1 MGAATSSLL
10 LRSMLFVP
18 GDSEKKLA
26 RAAGVRADALVLD
39 LEDSVAPAR
48 KAHARALVRE
58 FLRSRRQRNRTL
70 WVRTNALD
78 TAECRDDLAA
88 VLPGQ
93 PDGIV
98 LPKPRSAADVAELGL
113 RLEALER
120 RCGTPEGATRVLPI
134 ATETPA
140 AVLTLGGYLDGA
152 RRLAALTWGAEDL
165 SVALGAVTNV
175 DERGEWLPP
184 FELARSGCLLAAAAA
199 GVPAIDTVHTNLR
212 DHAGLERQA
221 AAARRDG
228 FAGKLAVHP
237 EQVEILNA
245 VFRPTADEVG
255 YARRVIAAFGAADT
269 GVVVVDGRMLDR
281 PHLTRA
287 QRVVDLAARLDAA
300 VQ

>member
-1 MGAATSSLL
+1 MEAAMPLL

-26 RAAGVRADALVLD
+26 RAADVRADALVLD
-39 LEDSVAPAR
+39 LEDSVAPPR
-48 KAHARALVRE
+48 KAHARALVGE

-70 WVRTNALD
+70 WVRINALD
-78 TAECRDDLAA
+78 AVECREDLAA
-88 VLPGQ
+88 VVPGK

-98 LPKPRSAADVAELGL
+98 LPKPRSAADVAELGS
-113 RLEALER
+113 RLDELER
-120 RCGTPEGATRVLPI
+120 RCGTPEGETRVIPI

-140 AVLTLGGYLDGA
+140 AVLRLGGYLDGS

-165 SVALGAVTNV
+165 SVALGAATNV
-175 DERGEWLPP
+175 DGRGEWLPP

-199 GVPAIDTVHTNLR
+199 GVPAIDTVHTSLR

-269 GVVVVDGRMLDR
+269 GVAVVDGRMLDR

-287 QRVVDLAARLDAA
+287 QRVVDLAARLDGA
-300 VQ
+300 VP

>member
-1 MGAATSSLL
+1 MQPTLPLL

-18 GDSEKKLA
+18 GDSETKLS
-26 RAAGVRADALVLD
+26 RATDVRADALVLD

-48 KAHARALVRE
+48 KAHARALVDE

-70 WVRTNALD
+70 WVRVNALD
-78 TAECRDDLAA
+78 TSECRDDLAA
-88 VLPGQ
+88 VIPGK

-113 RLEALER
+113 RLDELER
-120 RCGTPEGATRVLPI
+120 RCGTPEGETRVLPI
-134 ATETPA
+134 VTETPA
-140 AVLTLGGYLDGA
+140 AVLTLGGYLDGP

-165 SVALGAVTNV
+165 SVALGAATNV

-184 FELARSGCLLAAAAA
+184 FELARSGCLLAAAGA

-245 VFRPTADEVG
+245 VFRPTADDVG

-281 PHLTRA
+281 PHLMRA
-287 QRVVDLAARLDAA
+287 QRVVELAARLDRT
-300 VQ
+300 VP

>member
-1 MGAATSSLL
+1 MEAAASTLL

-26 RAAGVRADALVLD
+26 RAADVHADALVLD

-58 FLRSRRQRNRTL
+58 FLRGRRERNRTL
-70 WVRTNALD
+70 WVRINALD

-88 VLPGQ
+88 VVPEK
-93 PDGIV
+93 PDGLV

-113 RLEALER
+113 RIEALEQR
-120 RCGTPEGATRVLPI
+120 SGIPEGATRVIPI

-165 SVALGAVTNV
+165 SVALGATTNV
-175 DERGEWLPP
+175 DECGEWLPP

-199 GVPAIDTVHTNLR
+199 GVPAIDTVFTGLG
-212 DHAGLERQA
+212 DLAGLERQA
-221 AAARRDG
+221 RAARRDG

-245 VFRPTADEVG
+245 VFRPTAVEVG

-269 GVVVVDGRMLDR
+269 GVAVVDGRMLDR
-281 PHLTRA
+281 PHLMRA
-287 QRVVDLAARLDAA
+287 QRVVDLAARLDGAA
-300 VQ
+300 S